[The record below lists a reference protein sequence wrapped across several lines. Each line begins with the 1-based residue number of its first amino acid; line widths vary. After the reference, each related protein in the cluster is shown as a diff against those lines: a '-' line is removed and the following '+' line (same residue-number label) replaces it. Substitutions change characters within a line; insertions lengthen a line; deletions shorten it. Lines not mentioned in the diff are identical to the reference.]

1 MTALDHQVDT
11 GKNAPFPKSHFLYMI
26 VGGIGSGKTTTAL
39 RLLKIPK
46 EDGGFRKVFNRIYVV
61 SPTAKYDD
69 KWDKLIQEVDE
80 DGNYYTECTDETI
93 GDIIDKI
100 ESYNDE
106 YKQEKG
112 KAPSNLVI
120 IDDCVDSFTNRK
132 KSKLDK
138 LILTL
143 RHLKTTVFLMSQK
156 LNAIPTLIRAQ
167 ARCIT
172 FFPTIN
178 RREEQTLYNEI
189 NVDEELFK
197 RIMDFCSQGN
207 DHPFLHVKLGEGK
220 PIFFRKY
227 IEYCCKC
234 LIVYVNVRIIPIK
247 RRFTLKM
254 GNHLVINGLR

>member
-1 MTALDHQVDT
+1 MAEFKTETNALTTKMTALDHQVDT
-11 GKNAPFPKSHFLYMI
+11 GKNAPFPKSNFLYLV
-26 VGGIGSGKTTTAL
+26 VGSVGSGKTTVAL

-46 EDGGFRKVFNRIYVV
+46 EDGGFRKAYNRIYVV

-69 KWDKLIQEVDE
+69 KWDRLINEVDE
-80 DGNYYTECTDETI
+80 DGNYYTECTDDTI

-100 ESYNDE
+100 EMFNE
-106 YKQEKG
+106 ENKK
-112 KAPSNLVI
+112 KNPSSLVI

-156 LNAIPTLIRAQ
+156 LNSIPTLIRAQ

-178 RREEQTLYNEI
+178 RREEQTFYNEI
-189 NVDEELFK
+189 NIDEDLFK
-197 RIMDFCSQGN
+197 KIMEFCSTGD
-207 DHPFLHVKLGEGK
+207 DHPFLHVKLGEGR

-227 IEYCCKC
+227 
-234 LIVYVNVRIIPIK
+234 NRI
-247 RRFTLKM
+247 L
-254 GNHLVINGLR
+254 L

>member
-1 MTALDHQVDT
+1 MAAPFHVEENKLSSEMTALDHQVDT
-11 GKNAPFPKSHFLYMI
+11 GRNAPFPKSHFLYMI
-26 VGGIGSGKTTTAL
+26 IGGIGSGKTTTAL

-46 EDGGFRKVFNRIYVV
+46 EDGGYRKAFHRIYVV

-69 KWDKLIQEVDE
+69 KWDRLIHEVDH
-80 DGNYYTECTDETI
+80 DGNYYTECTDESI
-93 GDIIDKI
+93 GEIIDKI
-100 ESYNDE
+100 EEFNEEWKLNPDH
-106 YKQEKG
+106 KG
-112 KAPSNLVI
+112 KQPSSLVV

-197 RIMDFCSQGN
+197 RIMDFCSQGD
-207 DHPFLHVKLGEGK
+207 DHPFMHIKLGEGR

-227 IEYCCKC
+227 
-234 LIVYVNVRIIPIK
+234 NRI
-247 RRFTLKM
+247 L
-254 GNHLVINGLR
+254 L

>member
-1 MTALDHQVDT
+1 MAEFKTETNALTSKMTALDHQVDS
-11 GKNAPFPKSHFLYMI
+11 GKNAPFPKSHFLYLI

-46 EDGGFRKVFNRIYVV
+46 EDGGFRKAYHTIYVV

-69 KWDKLIQEVDE
+69 KWDRLINEVDQ
-80 DGNYYTECTDETI
+80 DGNYYTECNDETM

-100 ESYNDE
+100 EASNE
-106 YKQEKG
+106 NNKG
-112 KAPSNLVI
+112 ASSLVI

-156 LNAIPTLIRAQ
+156 LNSIPTLIRAQ

-178 RREEQTLYNEI
+178 RREEQTFYNEI

-197 RIMDFCSQGN
+197 KIMDFCSTGD
-207 DHPFLHVKLGEGK
+207 DHPFLHVKLGEGR

-227 IEYCCKC
+227 
-234 LIVYVNVRIIPIK
+234 NRI
-247 RRFTLKM
+247 L
-254 GNHLVINGLR
+254 L

>member
-1 MTALDHQVDT
+1 MSSEAHVPSKADTPFKTEANPLSSEMTALDHQVDN
-11 GKNAPFPKSHFLYMI
+11 GKYAPFPKSNFLYLI

-46 EDGGFRKVFNRIYVV
+46 ENGGYRKAFNRIYVV

-69 KWDKLIQEVDE
+69 KWDRLINEVDE
-80 DGNYYTECTDETI
+80 EGNYYTECTDDTI
-93 GDIIDKI
+93 GEIIDKI
-100 ESYNDE
+100 EEFNE
-106 YKQEKG
+106 EF
-112 KAPSNLVI
+112 KAHHKKSPNSLVI
-120 IDDCVDSFTNRK
+120 IDDCVDSLTTRK

-156 LNAIPTLIRAQ
+156 LNSIPTLIRAQ

-178 RREEQTLYNEI
+178 KREEQTFFNEI
-189 NVDEELFK
+189 NIDEDLFK
-197 RIMDFCSQGN
+197 RIMDFCSQGD

-220 PIFFRKY
+220 PIFFKKY
-227 IEYCCKC
+227 D
-234 LIVYVNVRIIPIK
+234 RI
-247 RRFTLKM
+247 L
-254 GNHLVINGLR
+254 L

>member
-1 MTALDHQVDT
+1 MAEFKTETNALTSKMTALDHQVDT
-11 GKNAPFPKSHFLYMI
+11 GKNAPFPKSHFLYLI

-46 EDGGFRKVFNRIYVV
+46 EDGGFRKAYHTIYVV
-61 SPTAKYDD
+61 SPTASYDD
-69 KWDKLIQEVDE
+69 KWDRLINEVDE
-80 DGNYYTECTDETI
+80 DGNYYKECTDETM
-93 GDIIDKI
+93 GEIIDKI
-100 ESYNDE
+100 EASN
-106 YKQEKG
+106 EKNKG
-112 KAPSNLVI
+112 ASSLVI

-156 LNAIPTLIRAQ
+156 LNSIPTLIRAQ

-178 RREEQTLYNEI
+178 RREEQTFYNEI

-197 RIMDFCSQGN
+197 KIMDFCSTGD
-207 DHPFLHVKLGEGK
+207 DHPFLHVKLGEGR

-227 IEYCCKC
+227 
-234 LIVYVNVRIIPIK
+234 NRI
-247 RRFTLKM
+247 L
-254 GNHLVINGLR
+254 L

>member
-1 MTALDHQVDT
+1 MASETFRVEANPLTTKMSALDHQVDS
-11 GKNAPFPKSHFLYMI
+11 GKNAPFPKSNFLYI
-26 VGGIGSGKTTTAL
+26 ICGSVGSGKTTVAL

-46 EDGGFRKVFNRIYVV
+46 EDGGFRKVYHTIYVV

-69 KWDKLIQEVDE
+69 KWDRLINEVDE
-80 DGNYYTECTDETI
+80 DNNYYTECNDETM
-93 GDIIDKI
+93 GEIIDKI
-100 ESYNDE
+100 EASNE
-106 YKQEKG
+106 KNKG
-112 KAPSNLVI
+112 KNPSSLVI

-156 LNAIPTLIRAQ
+156 LNSIPTLIRAQ

-178 RREEQTLYNEI
+178 RREEQTFYNEI
-189 NVDEELFK
+189 NVHEELFK
-197 RIMDFCSQGN
+197 KIMEFCSTGD
-207 DHPFLHVKLGEGK
+207 DHPFLHVKLGEGR

-227 IEYCCKC
+227 
-234 LIVYVNVRIIPIK
+234 NRI
-247 RRFTLKM
+247 L
-254 GNHLVINGLR
+254 L

>member
-1 MTALDHQVDT
+1 MADETFRVESNPLTTKMSALDHQVDT
-11 GKNAPFPKSHFLYMI
+11 GKNAPFPKSHFLYLI
-26 VGGIGSGKTTTAL
+26 VGSVGSGKTTVAL

-46 EDGGFRKVFNRIYVV
+46 EDGGFRKAFNTIYVV

-69 KWDKLIQEVDE
+69 KWDRLIKEVDE
-80 DGNYYTECTDETI
+80 DGNYYQECTDETM
-93 GDIIDKI
+93 GNIIEKI
-100 ESYNDE
+100 EVFNE
-106 YKQEKG
+106 RNKG
-112 KAPSNLVI
+112 ASSLVI
-120 IDDCVDSFTNRK
+120 IDDCVDSFTTKK

-156 LNAIPTLIRAQ
+156 LNSIPTLIRAQ

-178 RREEQTLYNEI
+178 RREEQTFYNEI

-197 RIMDFCSQGN
+197 KIMDFCSTGD
-207 DHPFLHVKLGEGK
+207 DHPFLHVKLGEGR

-227 IEYCCKC
+227 
-234 LIVYVNVRIIPIK
+234 NRI
-247 RRFTLKM
+247 L
-254 GNHLVINGLR
+254 L

>member
-1 MTALDHQVDT
+1 MFSVEKNPLSSEMTALDHQVDN
-11 GKNAPFPKSHFLYMI
+11 GKNSPFPKSNFLYLI

-46 EDGGFRKVFNRIYVV
+46 ENGGYRKAFNRIYVV

-69 KWDKLIQEVDE
+69 KWDRLIHEVDSE
-80 DGNYYTECTDETI
+80 GNYYTECTDETI
-93 GDIIDKI
+93 GEIIDKI
-100 ESYNDE
+100 EGYNEE
-106 YKQEKG
+106 YKATHGSDTAKG
-112 KAPSNLVI
+112 RLAHHKNPNSLVI
-120 IDDCVDSFTNRK
+120 IDDCVDSLTTRK

-156 LNAIPTLIRAQ
+156 LNSIPTLIRAQ

-178 RREEQTLYNEI
+178 KREEQTFFNEI
-189 NVDEELFK
+189 NIDEELFK
-197 RIMDFCSQGN
+197 NIMDFCSTGD

-220 PIFFRKY
+220 PIFFKKY
-227 IEYCCKC
+227 D
-234 LIVYVNVRIIPIK
+234 RI
-247 RRFTLKM
+247 L
-254 GNHLVINGLR
+254 L

>member
-1 MTALDHQVDT
+1 MFKTEQNDLTTKMTALDHQVHT
-11 GKNAPFPKSHFLYMI
+11 GKNAPFPKSHFLYLI

-46 EDGGFRKVFNRIYVV
+46 EDGGFRKAFNTIYVV

-69 KWDKLIQEVDE
+69 KWDKLIQEVDQE
-80 DGNYYTECTDETI
+80 NNYYTECNDETI
-93 GDIIDKI
+93 GEIIDKI
-100 ESYNDE
+100 EASNQI
-106 YKQEKG
+106 YKDHDKI
-112 KAPSNLVI
+112 PSSLVI
-120 IDDCVDSFTNRK
+120 IDDCVDAFTNKK

-143 RHLKTTVFLMSQK
+143 RHLKTTVFVMSQK

-189 NVDEELFK
+189 NADEELFK
-197 RIMDFCSQGN
+197 KIMDFCSNGD
-207 DHPFLHVKLGEGK
+207 DHPFLHIKLGEGK

-227 IEYCCKC
+227 
-234 LIVYVNVRIIPIK
+234 NRI
-247 RRFTLKM
+247 L
-254 GNHLVINGLR
+254 LA

>member
-1 MTALDHQVDT
+1 MSKADTFKTEANSLSSEMTALDHQVDN
-11 GKNAPFPKSHFLYMI
+11 GKNSPFPKSNFLYLI

-46 EDGGFRKVFNRIYVV
+46 ENGGYRKAFNRIYVV

-69 KWDKLIQEVDE
+69 KWDRLINEVDE
-80 DGNYYTECTDETI
+80 EGNYYTECTDDTI
-93 GDIIDKI
+93 GEIIDKI
-100 ESYNDE
+100 EGYNE
-106 YKQEKG
+106 EFKIEHKKHKG
-112 KAPSNLVI
+112 MNPNSLVI
-120 IDDCVDSFTNRK
+120 IDDCVDSLTTRK

-156 LNAIPTLIRAQ
+156 LNSIPTLIRAQ

-178 RREEQTLYNEI
+178 KREEQTFFNEI
-189 NVDEELFK
+189 NIDEDLFK
-197 RIMDFCSQGN
+197 RIMDFCSQGD

-220 PIFFRKY
+220 PIFFKKY
-227 IEYCCKC
+227 D
-234 LIVYVNVRIIPIK
+234 RI
-247 RRFTLKM
+247 L
-254 GNHLVINGLR
+254 L

>member
-1 MTALDHQVDT
+1 MFSEAHVPFKTENNPLSSEMTALDHQVDN
-11 GKNAPFPKSHFLYMI
+11 GKYNPFPKSNFLYLI

-46 EDGGFRKVFNRIYVV
+46 ENGGYRKAFNRIYVV

-69 KWDKLIQEVDE
+69 KWDRLITEVDQE
-80 DGNYYTECTDETI
+80 GNYYTECTDDTI
-93 GDIIDKI
+93 GEIIDKI
-100 ESYNDE
+100 EAYNEE
-106 YKQEKG
+106 YKADHKG
-112 KAPSNLVI
+112 KNPNNLVI
-120 IDDCVDSFTNRK
+120 IDDCVDSLTTRK

-156 LNAIPTLIRAQ
+156 LNSIPTLIRAQ

-178 RREEQTLYNEI
+178 KREEQTFFNEI
-189 NVDEELFK
+189 NIDEELFK
-197 RIMDFCSQGN
+197 KIMDFCSQGD

-220 PIFFRKY
+220 PIFFKKY
-227 IEYCCKC
+227 D
-234 LIVYVNVRIIPIK
+234 RI
-247 RRFTLKM
+247 L
-254 GNHLVINGLR
+254 L

>member
-1 MTALDHQVDT
+1 MFSVENNPLSSEMTALDHQVDN
-11 GKNAPFPKSHFLYMI
+11 GKNAPFPKSHFLYLI

-46 EDGGFRKVFNRIYVV
+46 ENGGFRKAFNRIYVV

-69 KWDKLIQEVDE
+69 KWDRLITEVDHE
-80 DGNYYTECTDETI
+80 GNYYTECNDDTI
-93 GDIIDKI
+93 GEIIDKI
-100 ESYNDE
+100 EAYNEE
-106 YKQEKG
+106 YKAEHKG
-112 KAPSNLVI
+112 KSPSNLVI
-120 IDDCVDSFTNRK
+120 IDDCVDSLTTRK

-156 LNAIPTLIRAQ
+156 LNSIPTLIRAQ

-178 RREEQTLYNEI
+178 KREEQTLFNEI
-189 NVDEELFK
+189 NIDEEMFK
-197 RIMDFCSQGN
+197 RIMDFCSDGD

-220 PIFFRKY
+220 PIFFKKY
-227 IEYCCKC
+227 D
-234 LIVYVNVRIIPIK
+234 RI
-247 RRFTLKM
+247 L
-254 GNHLVINGLR
+254 L

>member
-1 MTALDHQVDT
+1 MAYIDNAVRGRTPSFKTETNDLTAKMTALDHQVDT
-11 GKNAPFPKSHFLYMI
+11 GKNAPFPKSHFLYII

-46 EDGGFRKVFNRIYVV
+46 DDGGFRKAYNRIYVV

-69 KWDKLIQEVDE
+69 KWDKLINEVDE
-80 DGNYYTECTDETI
+80 DGNYYQECTDETI
-93 GDIIDKI
+93 GDIIEKI
-100 ESYNDE
+100 EMFNE
-106 YKQEKG
+106 ENKG
-112 KAPSNLVI
+112 KSPSSLVI

-156 LNAIPTLIRAQ
+156 LNSIPTLIRAQ

-178 RREEQTLYNEI
+178 KREEQTLYNEI

-197 RIMDFCSQGN
+197 RLMDFASTGD
-207 DHPFLHVKLGEGK
+207 DHPFLHIKLGEGK

-227 IEYCCKC
+227 
-234 LIVYVNVRIIPIK
+234 NRI
-247 RRFTLKM
+247 L
-254 GNHLVINGLR
+254 L

>member
-1 MTALDHQVDT
+1 MAEFKTETNALTTKMSALDHQVDT
-11 GKNAPFPKSHFLYMI
+11 GKNAPFPKSNFLYLI
-26 VGGIGSGKTTTAL
+26 VGSVGSGKTTVAL

-46 EDGGFRKVFNRIYVV
+46 EDGGFRKAFHRIYVV

-69 KWDKLIQEVDE
+69 KWDRLINEVDE
-80 DGNYYTECTDETI
+80 DGNYYQECTDESI

-100 ESYNDE
+100 EVFNE
-106 YKQEKG
+106 ENKK
-112 KAPSNLVI
+112 KNPSSLVI

-156 LNAIPTLIRAQ
+156 LNSIPTLIRAQ

-178 RREEQTLYNEI
+178 RREEQTFYNEI
-189 NVDEELFK
+189 NVDEDLFK
-197 RIMDFCSQGN
+197 KIMEFCSTGD
-207 DHPFLHVKLGEGK
+207 DHPYLHVKIGEGR

-227 IEYCCKC
+227 
-234 LIVYVNVRIIPIK
+234 NRI
-247 RRFTLKM
+247 L
-254 GNHLVINGLR
+254 L

>member
-1 MTALDHQVDT
+1 MESAERGRTPSFKTETNALTSKMTALDHQVDS
-11 GKNAPFPKSHFLYMI
+11 GRNAPFPKSNFLYLV

-46 EDGGFRKVFNRIYVV
+46 EEGGFRKAFNTIYVV

-69 KWDKLIQEVDE
+69 KWDRLINEVDE
-80 DGNYYTECTDETI
+80 DSNYYTECNDETM
-93 GDIIDKI
+93 GEIIDKI
-100 ESYNDE
+100 EASNE
-106 YKQEKG
+106 KSKG
-112 KAPSNLVI
+112 KSPSSLVI

-156 LNAIPTLIRAQ
+156 LNSIPTLIRAQ

-178 RREEQTLYNEI
+178 RREEQTFYNEI

-197 RIMDFCSQGN
+197 KIMDFCSTGD
-207 DHPFLHVKLGEGK
+207 DHPFLHVKLGEGR

-227 IEYCCKC
+227 
-234 LIVYVNVRIIPIK
+234 NRI
-247 RRFTLKM
+247 L
-254 GNHLVINGLR
+254 L